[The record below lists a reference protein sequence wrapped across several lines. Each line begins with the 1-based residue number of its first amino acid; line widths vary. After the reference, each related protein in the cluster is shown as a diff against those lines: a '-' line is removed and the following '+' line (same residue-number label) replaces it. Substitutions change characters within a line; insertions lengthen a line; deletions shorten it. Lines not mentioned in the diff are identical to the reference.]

1 MVESLS
7 NEEQAQIA
15 AAREKA
21 LQTAAEAFQNLDK
34 DGNGFID
41 KEEARSLANDQDFAA
56 SRGKGKGADNAA
68 TGKGQNKE

>member
-1 MVESLS
+1 MVEQLS
-7 NEEQAQIA
+7 AEEQAQIA

-21 LQTAAEAFQNLDK
+21 LSTASEAFQNLDK

-56 SRGKGKGADNAA
+56 NSVRGKVAANNKGKD
-68 TGKGQNKE
+68 KE